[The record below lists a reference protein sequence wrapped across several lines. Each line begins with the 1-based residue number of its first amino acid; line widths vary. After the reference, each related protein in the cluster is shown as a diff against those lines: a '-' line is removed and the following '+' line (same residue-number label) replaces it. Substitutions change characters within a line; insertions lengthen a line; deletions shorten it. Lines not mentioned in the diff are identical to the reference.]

1 MQMWRSLTCS
11 LVLAVLFSGLLAH
24 TLVPAPASA
33 ATPLSAPTATSKV
46 PTPIPTRVSTQTVHI
61 GGVPYDAGQD
71 RGCADCGPNGRA
83 ESAQARVYRWAHDC
97 QQSSQP
103 ACQTTDGALA
113 DSVARLYGEYQCQG
127 RDWATSGFTAPPSDW
142 ATSRHNDPALF
153 ASPTC
158 GGTGATATSSGASVP
173 TSGASADGSNGTG
186 QACVGTLCVNVSI
199 PLPGPT
205 QLAHAVLAALNWE
218 DVLRQLLQAV
228 YRVIVGDAFE
238 QLGGQGAQI
247 LLLMPDLR
255 TSGGAMG
262 NIQRLVDAL
271 REAAVG
277 LCLVVFAFTLMQ
289 FLFGQE
295 SEPFGLFTRLGAVL
309 FALAYYRL
317 LLGWLLGGCNAIA
330 GGILTSGA
338 DRTTDILPNLLK
350 GLVPVSAPLWYLA
363 ALVGLVF
370 LMALLVVKIA
380 GFAILL
386 ILYVVGPLV
395 LPLALHPRGAAWVG
409 MWLEHLV
416 KALLWPALWALEL
429 RLFGALANG
438 LSLVDP
444 TGHVALQ
451 ALEGSALGAL
461 TALAMLGLMVV
472 TPWGFH
478 TRFTV
483 RQGAAILSR
492 TALRA
497 ADSVV
502 LVASGGTT
510 MSARVALVNSLAAR
524 RQPTEATE

>member
-1 MQMWRSLTCS
+1 ML
-11 LVLAVLFSGLLAH
+11 
-24 TLVPAPASA
+24 
-33 ATPLSAPTATSKV
+33 
-46 PTPIPTRVSTQTVHI
+46 I
-61 GGVPYDAGQD
+61 GGVPYDASRDQ
-71 RGCADCGPNGRA
+71 GCADCGPNGRV

-103 ACQTTDGALA
+103 ACQTADGALA

-127 RDWATSGFTAPPSDW
+127 RDWTTSGFTALPPDW

-158 GGTGATATSSGASVP
+158 GGVSPATAGSGASD
-173 TSGASADGSNGTG
+173 SGGVSNESSNGSG
-186 QACVGTLCVNVSI
+186 QACVGSLCVSVSI

-218 DVLRQLLQAV
+218 DVLRQLLQAI

-238 QLGGQGAQI
+238 QLGEQGTQI

-271 REAAVG
+271 REAAVA
-277 LCLVVFAFTLMQ
+277 LCLVVFAFSLVQ
-289 FLFGQE
+289 YLFGQE

-317 LLGWLLGGCNAIA
+317 LLGWLLGGCNAVA
-330 GGILTSGA
+330 GGILTIGA
-338 DRTTDILPNLLK
+338 DQTTDILPNLLK
-350 GLVPVSAPLWYLA
+350 GLVPVTAPLWYLV

-370 LMALLVVKIA
+370 LMALLMVKIA
-380 GFAILL
+380 GFATLL
-386 ILYVVGPLV
+386 ILYVAGPLL
-395 LPLALHPRGAAWVG
+395 LPLALHHRTAPWVG
-409 MWLEHLV
+409 LWLEHLV

-483 RQGAAILSR
+483 RQGAAVLSR
-492 TALRA
+492 TAMRA

-502 LVASGGTT
+502 LVTSGGTT
-510 MSARVALVNSLAAR
+510 MSARVALANSLAAR
-524 RQPTEATE
+524 RQPTEAATE